1 VDDPRAEETARRAYE
16 VAPDDGSVIDTLG
29 WILLQKGETDEAV
42 DLLRKAAAT
51 SSDNLDIR
59 FHLAAGLAK
68 QGKEVEALG
77 ILESVLKSEENFS
90 SRKEAEN
97 LLAEL

>member
-1 VDDPRAEETARRAYE
+1 
-16 VAPDDGSVIDTLG
+16 
-29 WILLQKGETDEAV
+29 
-42 DLLRKAAAT
+42 
-51 SSDNLDIR
+51 
-59 FHLAAGLAK
+59 
-68 QGKEVEALG
+68 VEALG